1 MIKRLLQLLH
11 RLEDAF
17 LIALLLGALGLATAQ
32 IFLRNAGLEAI
43 TWADQAINI
52 LVLWIA
58 LAGALL
64 ASRERA
70 HIAID
75 IASNYAGDNSQRLF
89 SALRCLATALLC
101 GIAAWYGTLFV
112 IEERSYGDIAFL
124 NVPVWLCEAVIP
136 ATLALISLRY
146 TLFFLQVFRSPQTR
160 KVVEQ

>member
-1 MIKRLLQLLH
+1 MITAALRILH
-11 RLEDAF
+11 KLEDAF
-17 LIALLLGALGLATAQ
+17 LITLLLAALGLATSQ

-75 IASNYAGDNSQRLF
+75 LASHYAGDTSQRIF
-89 SALRCLATALLC
+89 SALRCLATAALC

-124 NVPVWLCEAVIP
+124 NVPVWVCEAVIP
-136 ATLALISLRY
+136 AALALISLRY
-146 TLFFLQVFRSPQTR
+146 SLFFLQAFIAPQTR
-160 KVVEQ
+160 EVGK